1 MKLFFT
7 AGLLLAATVV
17 AGQQANNQ
25 QPDTTIRFS
34 VAGACDMCKLR
45 IEKAATIKGVSAAHW
60 DETLQQLTLTYQP
73 AKASLQKIQKRILD
87 KGHDVENQKASDDA
101 YNVLPGCCLYR
112 GINEHNIDKL
122 TQQLHDDD
130 AADGNNPHPVK
141 GIVMQSSKKGAF
153 TPLAGATVAWLGS
166 NAATITDTSGLF
178 SIAPSANTNKLLISY
193 AGLQPDTLTITD
205 FHTLK
210 IVLAEGEKLEE
221 VVVTARQRT
230 AFVASLN
237 ATRMQVMTERELF
250 KAACCNLSESF
261 ETNPSVDV
269 SYNDAITGSKQIQ
282 LLGLSG
288 IYTQLTVENMPGP
301 RGLATTLGLNSI
313 AGPWIESIQLTKG
326 TGSVANGYESIAG
339 QINVEL
345 KKPDK
350 SESLYANAYINE
362 FGKTD
367 LNLNLAK
374 KLNDKWSTLL
384 LLHDDFNSNPNVDFN
399 KDGFRDL
406 PTGNQFGL
414 VNRWRYD
421 NNKGIILQM
430 GIHFLKDSKTGGETI
445 FNPDKDKLTQNSYG
459 LGINTTRTEGFVKL
473 GYIFPAKK
481 YQSIGLQ
488 LSAIHH
494 RQDAYFGLTTYD
506 GRQQNF
512 YGNLIYQSII
522 GNTNH
527 KFRTGISFLQDNYR
541 EHFNS
546 TNFRRNETVPGA
558 FFEYTYTYGT
568 ALTVVAG
575 IRSDYHNLFGW
586 FATPRLNIKYQP
598 VQGTTIHISAGRGQR
613 TANIFAEN
621 TGIFASSR
629 QLQIIGA
636 ATGKAYGLNAEVA
649 WNQGIT
655 IDQKFQLFGNDALI
669 SLDYFR
675 TSFTN
680 QVVADMENPRQIAF
694 YNLQGKSYSNSLQAE
709 LHASVIKGLDV
720 RMAYR
725 YFDVKTT
732 YSTQL
737 LQRPLIAPHRAFAN
751 LAYAIGNWKLDYTF
765 NYIGNKR
772 IPSTTA
778 NPAPHILPA
787 QSPAYTLMA
796 AQITK
801 SFGKKTP
808 MDIYLGAENIGNFFQ
823 QEAILAADEPFGPH
837 FDAALVW
844 GPLSGRM
851 FYVGWRMKIK

>member
-1 MKLFFT
+1 MKILFSICVM
-7 AGLLLAATVV
+7 LATLIAKS
-17 AGQQANNQ
+17 QQLNNH
-25 QPDTTIRFS
+25 PSDTTLSFPVS
-34 VAGACDMCKLR
+34 GACDMCKQR
-45 IEKAATIKGVSAAHW
+45 IEKAATIKGVSAADW
-60 DETLQQLTLTYQP
+60 DETLQQLTITYQP
-73 AKASLQKIQKRILD
+73 AKTSLQKIQKRILD
-87 KGHDVENQKASDDA
+87 AGHDVDNQKAGDNA
-101 YNVLPGCCLYR
+101 YNALPGCCLYR
-112 GINEHNIDKL
+112 GINEHNINSLTAQLNHQANDNHSKL
-122 TQQLHDDD
+122 
-130 AADGNNPHPVK
+130 VK

-153 TPLAGATVAWLGS
+153 TPLAGATVTWLGS
-166 NAATITDTSGLF
+166 TVGTITDTSGLF
-178 SIAPSANTNKLLISY
+178 SIALSDQTNKLLVSY
-193 AGLQPDTLTITD
+193 AGLTPDTLTITD
-205 FHTLK
+205 LHSLK
-210 IVLAEGEKLEE
+210 IILAEGEKLEE

-345 KKPDK
+345 KKPEK
-350 SESLYANAYINE
+350 SEPLYANAYINE

-367 LNLNLAK
+367 LNLNLSK
-374 KLNDKWSTLL
+374 KINDNWSTLL

-421 NNKGIILQM
+421 NNKGVILQF
-430 GIHFLKDSKTGGETI
+430 GVHLLKDSKTGGQTI

-459 LGINTTRTEGFVKL
+459 LGIHTSRTEGFVKL

-506 GRQQNF
+506 GQQQNF

-527 KFRTGISFLQDNYR
+527 KFRTGISFLQDAYR
-541 EHFNS
+541 ENFNA
-546 TNFRRNETVPGA
+546 NHFRRTETVPGA
-558 FFEYTYTYGT
+558 FFEYTYTYDT
-568 ALTVVAG
+568 KLTIVAG

-586 FATPRLNIKYQP
+586 FATPRLNIKYEP
-598 VQGTTIHISAGRGQR
+598 VKGTTIHISGGRGQR

-636 ATGKAYGLNAEVA
+636 ANGKAYGLNAEVA

-655 IDQKFQLFGNDALI
+655 IDQKFHLFGRDAVI

-680 QVVADMENPRQIAF
+680 QVVADMENPRSIAF
-694 YNLQGKSYSNSLQAE
+694 YNLQGKSFSNSVQAE
-709 LHASVIKGLDV
+709 WHFTPVQGLDA
-720 RMAYR
+720 RLAYR

-732 YSTQL
+732 YGTQL

-751 LAYAIGNWKLDYTF
+751 LAYTIGNWKLDYTF
-765 NYIGNKR
+765 NYIGKKR
-772 IPSTTA
+772 IPSTAA
-778 NPAPHILPA
+778 NPAPHVMPV

-796 AQITK
+796 AQITR

-808 MDIYLGAENIGNFFQ
+808 MDIYLGAENITNFYQ
-823 QEAILAADEPFGPH
+823 QDAIVAANEPFGPH
-837 FDAALVW
+837 FDAVLVW

-851 FYVGWRMKIK
+851 FYIGWRMKIK